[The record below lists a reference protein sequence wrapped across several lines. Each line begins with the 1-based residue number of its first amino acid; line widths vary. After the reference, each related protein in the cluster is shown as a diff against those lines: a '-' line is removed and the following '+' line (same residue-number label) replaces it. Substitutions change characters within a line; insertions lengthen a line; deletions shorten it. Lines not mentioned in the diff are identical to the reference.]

1 MTRLPKATT
10 AKVLELLQSNSPKYT
25 LQQIAQ
31 ECGVSISSVIR
42 IKNRDRDRDR
52 DRERDADSNR
62 PTMPALP
69 IGVKNLK
76 QAIRLVNVCEFLGF
90 NKPEAEIYCQ
100 KENVDIR
107 ELKAFKEAYDRQD
120 IGFLS
125 AMRQQVKAAKQE
137 ANAAKE
143 QHRKSETRVTN
154 VEKSLARANAT
165 ISVLAQSIVSGKS
178 QALLG
183 IDLR

>member
-52 DRERDADSNR
+52 DADSNR
-62 PTMPALP
+62 PTMPALPALP

>member
-42 IKNRDRDRDR
+42 IKNRDRDRER
-52 DRERDADSNR
+52 DHDADSNR